1 MRLVVID
8 AHKAT
13 YKVFEDRKFLIEVRT
28 TTGELA
34 DADQI
39 EEIRNVNPADLQP
52 LESA

>member
-8 AHKAT
+8 AHKAR
-13 YKVFEDRKFLIEVRT
+13 YRIYEDRKFLVEVRT

-39 EEIRNVNPADLQP
+39 EQIRNVNPADLEP
-52 LESA
+52 LETA